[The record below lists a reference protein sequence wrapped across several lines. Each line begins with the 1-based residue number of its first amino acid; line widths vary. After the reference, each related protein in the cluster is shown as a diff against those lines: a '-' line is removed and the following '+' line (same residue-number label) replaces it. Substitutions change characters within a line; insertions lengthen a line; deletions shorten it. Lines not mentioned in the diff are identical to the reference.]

1 MATVFDLTAM
11 LRLDKKDFDKG
22 LSDAERRANGLGG
35 KLKSGLGTA
44 AKASVAA
51 VGATSAAVG
60 VLMKKA
66 IDGYAQYQ
74 QMEGGVKKLY
84 GNMGMTLQEYAASTG
99 KTVGQVRSEYN
110 RLDKAQS
117 MVLKNAQNAYKT
129 AGMSANQYMEMSTQF
144 SAALISSLGGNTV
157 KAAQQTDVAMK
168 AISDNFNTF
177 GGDIGNI
184 QNAFQG
190 FAKQNYTMLDNLKL
204 GYGGTKTEMERL
216 IADANAYAAA
226 NGQAAN
232 LSINSFSD
240 IVTAIDLIQ
249 QKQHIAGTTAREAS
263 TTIEGSFMQTKAAW
277 ENLVSGFA
285 NPKADIGQLVQ
296 NVVTSA
302 SNALK
307 NLLPA
312 VTQAFSGIGQALQII
327 IPQALAGLP
336 NMMNNV
342 LMPMLQTGGGVVMSL
357 VQSIVTNLPQLMSA
371 ASTMISTLAQGI
383 ASALPQLI
391 PVAVQGLI
399 TFVQSLVTNAPKLIQ
414 GALALIQGLVTG
426 LLNALPLLIAAVPK
440 LIQSLVTSLISSLP
454 KIAIVGLRL
463 VLQLGKAIIT
473 SIPRLIVSVVK
484 LAIAIPKGI
493 LKALPKMLSAG
504 VSLIKH
510 LWSGLKGQLTGL
522 PSKVGGWIKK
532 IPEKIKEAVSDFLD
546 AGLNLIQ
553 GLWDGIK
560 QKFADVSAWVAEHSK
575 GLGATTRRALDER
588 SPSKM
593 FREIGYNV
601 SAGMAL
607 GIQDGWDL
615 VGSAMDGMNEQLTN
629 YQPDYEADFGASYT
643 SGTFDETMSV
653 AIGSVFADM
662 MQDMTDMMQDG
673 MARAMEN
680 VNITLDK
687 RQFGKMTRK
696 AVANAL

>member
-11 LRLDKKDFDKG
+11 LRLDKSNYDRGLNDADSKAKG
-22 LSDAERRANGLGG
+22 FGS
-35 KLKSGLGTA
+35 KLKGSLGTA
-44 AKASVAA
+44 AKASMAA
-51 VGATSAAVG
+51 VGAASAAVG
-60 VLMKKA
+60 VFVKKA
-66 IDGYAQYQ
+66 VDSYAQYQ

-84 GNMGMTLQEYAASTG
+84 GNMGMSLQDYAASVG
-99 KTVGQVRSEYN
+99 KTVGQARSEYN
-110 RLDKAQS
+110 RLDKAQN

-144 SAALISSLGGNTV
+144 SAALISSLGGDTV

-204 GYGGTKTEMERL
+204 GYGGTKSEMERL

-277 ENLVSGFA
+277 ENLVTGFA
-285 NPKADIGQLVQ
+285 DPKANIGQLVQ

-312 VTQAFSGIGQALQII
+312 VTQAFSGIGQALQTVL
-327 IPQALAGLP
+327 PQALAGLP
-336 NMMNNV
+336 NMLNNV
-342 LMPMLQTGGGVVMSL
+342 LMPLLQTGGGVVMTL
-357 VQSIVTNLPQLMSA
+357 VQSIVTNMPQLVSA
-371 ASTMISTLAQGI
+371 ATTMISTLAQSIG
-383 ASALPQLI
+383 AALPQLI
-391 PVAVQGLI
+391 PVATQGII

-426 LLNALPLLIAAVPK
+426 LINAIPLLISAIPK
-440 LIQSLVTSLISSLP
+440 LVQSLITSLLSSLP

-504 VSLIKH
+504 ISLIKH
-510 LWSGLKGQLTGL
+510 LWSGLKGKLSDL
-522 PSKVGGWIKK
+522 PSKVYEYIKK
-532 IPEKIKEAVSDFLD
+532 IPEKVKEAVSALLE
-546 AGLNLIQ
+546 AGKELVQ

-560 QKFADVSAWVAEHSK
+560 EKWEAFKAWWNDHVGGIGK
-575 GLGATTRRALDER
+575 DTRKQLDEH
-588 SPSKM
+588 SPSKV
-593 FREIGYNV
+593 FRQIGYNV

-643 SGTFDETMSV
+643 SGTFDETVSV
-653 AIGSVFADM
+653 AFGNALNGMLEGMSETMAD
-662 MQDMTDMMQDG
+662 
-673 MARAMEN
+673 AMKTAMGD

-696 AVANAL
+696 AVAHAL

>member
-11 LRLDKKDFDKG
+11 LRLDKSNYDRGLNDADAKAKG
-22 LSDAERRANGLGG
+22 FGS
-35 KLKSGLGTA
+35 KLKGSLGTA
-44 AKASVAA
+44 AKASMAA
-51 VGATSAAVG
+51 VGAASAAVG
-60 VLMKKA
+60 VFVKKA
-66 IDGYAQYQ
+66 VDSYAQYQ

-84 GNMGMTLQEYAASTG
+84 GNMGMSLQDYAASVG
-99 KTVGQVRSEYN
+99 KTVGQARSEYN
-110 RLDKAQS
+110 RLDKAQN

-144 SAALISSLGGNTV
+144 SAALITSLGGDTV

-263 TTIEGSFMQTKAAW
+263 TTIEGSLMQTKAAW
-277 ENLVSGFA
+277 ENLVTGFA
-285 NPKADIGQLVQ
+285 DPKADIGQLVQ

-312 VTQAFSGIGQALQII
+312 ITQAFTGIGQALQTVL
-327 IPQALAGLP
+327 PQALAGLP
-336 NMMNNV
+336 NMLNNV
-342 LMPMLQTGGGVVMSL
+342 LMPLLQTGGGVVMSL
-357 VQSIVTNLPQLMSA
+357 VQSIATNAPQLATA
-371 ASTMISTLAQGI
+371 ATTMISTLTQSI

-391 PVAVQGLI
+391 PVAVQGIL
-399 TFVQSLVTNAPKLIQ
+399 TFVQSWISNAPKMVSA
-414 GALALIQGLVTG
+414 ALALIQGLVTG
-426 LLNALPLLIAAVPK
+426 IINALPMLISAIPK
-440 LIQSLVTSLISSLP
+440 LITTIVTNILYGLP
-454 KIAIVGLRL
+454 KIAVVGLKL
-463 VLQLGKAIIT
+463 VLQLAKAIIS
-473 SIPRLIVSVVK
+473 SIPRLIVSVVR

-504 VSLIKH
+504 ISLIKH

-522 PSKVGGWIKK
+522 PSKVGDWIKK

-560 QKFADVSAWVAEHSK
+560 QKFADVSSWVAEHSK
-575 GLGATTRRALDER
+575 GLGATTRRALDES

-643 SGTFDETMSV
+643 AGTFDETISV

-673 MARAMEN
+673 MSRAMEN

>member
-11 LRLDKKDFDKG
+11 LRLDKKDYDKG
-22 LSDAERRANGLGG
+22 LDDAERQASKWGSRLGKAAKVGAVAVAATATAIVGVGTALKKGIGGTAEYGDKVDKMSQKIGISAQKYQQWDYVMQRAGTSIESMKMGMKTLSKQAESNSDAFQKLGMSQEEVKSMNQEELFERTVKGLADMEQGTERAALASQLLGRSGADMGALLNGGSKAIDEQLKMAQDYGMVMSDEAVKASAAFEDSVTTMQMTATGLKNRLMGELLPAATKVTDGLALIFKGDVTEGANKVAEGIQGIANKIVAALPKLFEVGG
-35 KLKSGLGTA
+35 KIASGLGDAIIQNMPAMAGAASQLIIGFVQYVLTA
-44 AKASVAA
+44 LPNIAQAGISVINSL
-51 VGATSAAVG
+51 ATS
-60 VLMKKA
+60 
-66 IDGYAQYQ
+66 
-74 QMEGGVKKLY
+74 
-84 GNMGMTLQEYAASTG
+84 
-99 KTVGQVRSEYN
+99 
-110 RLDKAQS
+110 
-117 MVLKNAQNAYKT
+117 
-129 AGMSANQYMEMSTQF
+129 
-144 SAALISSLGGNTV
+144 
-157 KAAQQTDVAMK
+157 
-168 AISDNFNTF
+168 
-177 GGDIGNI
+177 
-184 QNAFQG
+184 
-190 FAKQNYTMLDNLKL
+190 
-204 GYGGTKTEMERL
+204 
-216 IADANAYAAA
+216 
-226 NGQAAN
+226 
-232 LSINSFSD
+232 
-240 IVTAIDLIQ
+240 
-249 QKQHIAGTTAREAS
+249 
-263 TTIEGSFMQTKAAW
+263 
-277 ENLVSGFA
+277 
-285 NPKADIGQLVQ
+285 
-296 NVVTSA
+296 
-302 SNALK
+302 
-307 NLLPA
+307 
-312 VTQAFSGIGQALQII
+312 IGQALPQLVPLAVDAII
-327 IPQALAGLP
+327 
-336 NMMNNV
+336 
-342 LMPMLQTGGGVVMSL
+342 TL
-357 VQSIVTNLPQLMSA
+357 VQS
-371 ASTMISTLAQGI
+371 
-383 ASALPQLI
+383 LI
-391 PVAVQGLI
+391 
-399 TFVQSLVTNAPKLIQ
+399 TNAPKLIQ

-426 LLNALPLLIAAVPK
+426 LINAIPLLISAVPR
-440 LIQSLVTSLISSLP
+440 LVQSLITSLLSSLP

-473 SIPRLIVSVVK
+473 SIPRLIVSVVR

-504 VSLIKH
+504 ISLIKH

-522 PSKVGGWIKK
+522 PGKVGDWIKK

-560 QKFADVSAWVAEHSK
+560 QKFADVSSWVAEHSK

-615 VGSAMDGMNEQLTN
+615 IGSAMDGMNEQLTT

-643 SGTFDETMSV
+643 SGTFDETISV